1 MIKTSLV
8 ALATVAAIAGVSV
21 PTMAAT
27 SLVGNGDID
36 DSFVWDAQ
44 IAQTQLNRQGVNATS
59 VDEWNG
65 LWRAFVINDDGSQT
79 MEFFDKNTLAPVAL

>member
-21 PTMAAT
+21 PAMADT
-27 SLVGNGDID
+27 SVSD
-36 DSFVWDAQ
+36 DNEYIVDAQ
-44 IAQTQLNRQGVNATS
+44 IARIELRQQGVNATS

-65 LWRAFVINDDGSQT
+65 LWRAFVINDDGSRT
-79 MEFFDKNTLAPVAL
+79 MEFFDKGTLAPVTL

>member
-1 MIKTSLV
+1 MIKTSLI

-21 PTMAAT
+21 PAMADT
-27 SLVGNGDID
+27 SD
-36 DSFVWDAQ
+36 DNEYVVEAQ

-65 LWRAFVINDDGSQT
+65 LWRAFVINDDGSRT
-79 MEFFDKNTLAPVAL
+79 MEFFDKGTLAPVTL

>member
-1 MIKTSLV
+1 MIKTSLI

-21 PTMAAT
+21 PAMADT
-27 SLVGNGDID
+27 SVSD
-36 DSFVWDAQ
+36 DNEYVVDAQ

-65 LWRAFVINDDGSQT
+65 LWRAFVINDDGSRT
-79 MEFFDKNTLAPVAL
+79 MEFFDKGTLAPVTL

>member
-21 PTMAAT
+21 PAMADT
-27 SLVGNGDID
+27 SLSD
-36 DSFVWDAQ
+36 DNEYVVDAQ
-44 IAQTQLNRQGVNATS
+44 IARIELRQQGVNATS

-65 LWRAFVINDDGSQT
+65 LWRAFVTNDDGSRT
-79 MEFFDKNTLAPVAL
+79 MEFFDKDTLAPVTL